1 MDAVSTRERAKYEKM
16 WALPA
21 YRDDDATA
29 HAQAARAA
37 LPMRPGESVIDFGA
51 GAGYASAALL
61 DAGFRVLAVDIA
73 ANALA
78 PPIAARVPLL
88 LASLWDLP
96 VALAADWGF
105 CSDVMEHVPPDR
117 VDDVLATIR
126 RTTRRATYF
135 SISLRPDGCGVL
147 IGEALH
153 LTVQPLD
160 WWTARLGRQWAA
172 VRVLRHTPGDRA
184 VFIAGDPADVAAGA
198 AAPAETP
205 RGLADIY
212 DTRATA
218 LMARLTASGVGDV
231 RIVGCGVVGQTM
243 AAAARRA
250 GIRVAGFVQSAP
262 PARGA
267 SVMDLPVAS
276 ADEAAAADCHTY
288 VVGSFGSGP
297 ALLALLDDAYR
308 RRGDGTVYRVF
319 VPDGPAPR

>member
-61 DAGFRVLAVDIA
+61 DAGYRVLAVDIA

-78 PPIAARVPLL
+78 PAIAARVPLL

-96 VALAADWGF
+96 VAIAADWGF

-126 RTTRRATYF
+126 RATRRATYF

-160 WWTARLGRQWAA
+160 WWTARLSRQWAA

-184 VFIAGDPADVAAGA
+184 VFIAGDPADVVPGA
-198 AAPAETP
+198 AAPDTP
-205 RGLADIY
+205 RARAEIY

-218 LMARLTASGVGDV
+218 LAARLSASGVRDV
-231 RIVGCGVVGQTM
+231 LVVGCGVVGQAM
-243 AAAARRA
+243 AAAANRA
-250 GIRVAGFVQSAP
+250 GVRVHGFVQSAP
-262 PARGA
+262 PAPGA
-267 SVMDLPVAS
+267 RVMDLPIMS
-276 ADEAAAADCHTY
+276 ADEAAAAGCHTY
-288 VVGSFGSGP
+288 VLGSFGSGP

-308 RRGDGTVYRVF
+308 RRGDGAVYRVF